1 MRPRIVRSPVDI
13 CLGTRPSHAAKSRP
27 FAKAAPLPIAA
38 TIALAMIGPMP
49 GTVINRRQFSSAR
62 ARTVAGRSRP
72 SAFAVLRLT
81 TSSYL
86 FGRLDRQFGWL
97 LAPED
102 AIDVHGCLPEL
113 IGGVVP
119 IRGHFFYGSSELLRT
134 DVLLGS
140 FGALNRVRNSQ
151 PAPHIINWQAGMS
164 VRMQFS
170 AGAYTSAFDLR

>member
-1 MRPRIVRSPVDI
+1 MIPGNARCGSGGIANKIIPRGGARAYS
-13 CLGTRPSHAAKSRP
+13 CCCASAASGPSRCAAEQRDEL
-27 FAKAAPLPIAA
+27 AARHSI
-38 TIALAMIGPMP
+38 T
-49 GTVINRRQFSSAR
+49 SSAR